1 MKLVVKQCVC
11 LFMFSLL
18 SEAVLA
24 KEKVLVVGAGILG
37 ASIGY
42 HLSLEEV
49 EVTIIDMQ
57 SPASHAS
64 LATFAWINASWA
76 KQPQAYHALNQQSV
90 GYWHELSKQI
100 GVPVKWGGSLA
111 VSYTHLTLPTTPY
124 V

>member
-24 KEKVLVVGAGILG
+24 KEKVLVVGAGIVG

-76 KQPQAYHALNQQSV
+76 KQPQMIFLI
-90 GYWHELSKQI
+90 KFF
-100 GVPVKWGGSLA
+100 PVFVWGS
-111 VSYTHLTLPTTPY
+111 SFT
-124 V
+124 